1 MNENNSNNI
10 YNGYINYSSKPGSE
24 PAPGAQQPEHIDP
37 QQPETPVN
45 AQAETPAEAPAQE
58 QSSQNSYT
66 QQSFTQSA
74 PTENPQASQ
83 TDNGG
88 FYHFT
93 NETLPSQQAS
103 FGAGD
108 WQETGYTGSVPPVQP
123 PKKPKKKFG
132 GKKILLSALALLVA
146 AAICFGAGYAGAQ
159 VVYQNTNRVVLQ
171 QVTSSGSANASGTS
185 DNTPAVSDGVLTS
198 EQVAAKVEDS
208 VVAITTEIMT
218 TSSYWFGSYVTS
230 GAGSGVIISEDGY
243 ILTAAHVINGASKVT
258 VELRDGSTYQA
269 SITGSYVNGDIAV
282 VKIDAQGLKAA
293 EIADSDQ
300 VKQGAT
306 CYAVGNPEGRFS
318 GSISDGIVS
327 ALNRTITVQ
336 IEDTSA
342 QRGNSLYDMFY
353 GGYSASYYNN
363 VTLNVIQMTAAVS
376 PGNSGGALFND
387 HGQLIGIVS
396 AKSSDTD
403 SEGLGFAIPSNTA
416 MEIASQLIAN
426 GEYVAPSSGNNDN
439 NTDENGVTQTTNKAI
454 LGITVT
460 TLTSQTAAQYNMAP
474 GVYVSSITEK
484 STEEAGLAVGD
495 RIISVDDVMVS
506 ESTDVTDYLADKV
519 PGDVVKLN
527 VERSGKLVS
536 VSVTLVE
543 NTNN

>member
-1 MNENNSNNI
+1 MNENEYKNEYTS
-10 YNGYINYSSKPGSE
+10 
-24 PAPGAQQPEHIDP
+24 GAQQPEQIDP
-37 QQPETPVN
+37 QQPDFPVEHQPE
-45 AQAETPAEAPAQE
+45 APTQAAAETQPEAPAQE

-108 WQETGYTGSVPPVQP
+108 WQEPGYTAGNVPPVQP
-123 PKKPKKKFG
+123 PKKPKKKAN
-132 GKKILLSALALLVA
+132 GKKILLGALAVLVA

-171 QVTSSGSANASGTS
+171 QVTSSDASSTAGSSGTS
-185 DNTPAVSDGVLTS
+185 DDTPAVSDGVLTS

-218 TSSYWFGSYVTS
+218 TSNYWFGNYVTS

-300 VKQGAT
+300 VKQGAA

-426 GEYVAPSSGNNDN
+426 GEYIAPSSGNDES
-439 NTDENGVTQTTNKAI
+439 NTDDDGVTQTTNKAI

-506 ESTDVTDYLADKV
+506 ESTDVTDYLADKA

-527 VERSGKLVS
+527 VERSGRLVS

>member
-1 MNENNSNNI
+1 MNENEYKNEYTS
-10 YNGYINYSSKPGSE
+10 
-24 PAPGAQQPEHIDP
+24 GAQQPEQIDP
-37 QQPETPVN
+37 QQPDFPVEHQPE
-45 AQAETPAEAPAQE
+45 APTQAAAETQPEAPAQE
-58 QSSQNSYT
+58 QFSQSSYAR
-66 QQSFTQSA
+66 QSFTQSA

-108 WQETGYTGSVPPVQP
+108 WQEPGYTAGSVPPVQP
-123 PKKPKKKFG
+123 PKKPKKKAN
-132 GKKILLSALALLVA
+132 GKKILLGALAVLVA

-171 QVTSSGSANASGTS
+171 QVTSSDASSTAGSSGTS
-185 DNTPAVSDGVLTS
+185 DDTPAVSDGVLTS

-218 TSSYWFGSYVTS
+218 TSNYWFGNYVTS

-300 VKQGAT
+300 VKQGAA

-439 NTDENGVTQTTNKAI
+439 NTDDDGVTQTTNKAI

-506 ESTDVTDYLADKV
+506 ESTDVTDYLADKA

-527 VERSGKLVS
+527 VERSGRLVS

>member
-1 MNENNSNNI
+1 MNENEYKNEYTS
-10 YNGYINYSSKPGSE
+10 
-24 PAPGAQQPEHIDP
+24 GAQQPEQIDP
-37 QQPETPVN
+37 QQPDFPVEHQPE
-45 AQAETPAEAPAQE
+45 APTQAAAETQPEAPAQE

-108 WQETGYTGSVPPVQP
+108 WQEPGYTAGSVPPVQP
-123 PKKPKKKFG
+123 PKKPKKKVN
-132 GKKILLSALALLVA
+132 GKKILLGALAVLVA

-171 QVTSSGSANASGTS
+171 QVTSSDASSTADSSGTS
-185 DNTPAVSDGVLTS
+185 DDTPAVSDGVLTS

-218 TSSYWFGSYVTS
+218 TSNYWFGNYVTS

-300 VKQGAT
+300 VKQGAA

-426 GEYVAPSSGNNDN
+426 GEYVAPSSGNDES
-439 NTDENGVTQTTNKAI
+439 NTDDDGVTQTTNKAI

-474 GVYVSSITEK
+474 GVYVSSITVK
-484 STEEAGLAVGD
+484 STEEAGLQVGD

-527 VERSGKLVS
+527 VERSGRLVS

>member
-1 MNENNSNNI
+1 MNENEYKNEYTS
-10 YNGYINYSSKPGSE
+10 GT
-24 PAPGAQQPEHIDP
+24 QQPEQIDP
-37 QQPETPVN
+37 QQPDFPVEHQPE
-45 AQAETPAEAPAQE
+45 APTQAAAETQPEAPAQE

-108 WQETGYTGSVPPVQP
+108 WQEPGYTAGSVPPVQP
-123 PKKPKKKFG
+123 PKKPKKKAN
-132 GKKILLSALALLVA
+132 GKKILLGALAVLVA

-171 QVTSSGSANASGTS
+171 QVTSSDASSTADSSGTS
-185 DNTPAVSDGVLTS
+185 DDTPAVSDGVLTS

-218 TSSYWFGSYVTS
+218 TSNYWFGNYVTS

-300 VKQGAT
+300 VKQGAA

-439 NTDENGVTQTTNKAI
+439 NTDDDGVTQTTNKAI

-527 VERSGKLVS
+527 VERSGRLVS